1 MSEDNIISTRGAN
14 DQALVVPDFS
24 PQNRP
29 KKQPKTVLE
38 EEDYVEKLEAI
49 IERNYYPELPQ
60 LRADLGIENKATTDP
75 STLPK
80 TIGKFL
86 NKFTSEDNESFEQLV
101 EADKRRDR
109 INNPWLYKDER
120 AISEGSH
127 EQLALPS
134 ISNQAV
140 IESSTEVKEAIA
152 WPYKNKNSLMYYP
165 EGLEQQAQAGPSVA
179 LENTRVSSD
188 LLEKQASFVPADSGS
203 DDTRLDINGFYLIPP
218 TPSPQVSATPL
229 HPSTPQFKLGEIS
242 SREKLALSMTEQ
254 RSKKNRKTHEAI
266 TPLLTPYHRISRLS
280 HLSPAAQLLG
290 KKGLLSSDP
299 ALLASYTP
307 KLGSFTPTPRA
318 TSSPFIVTPDVG
330 TSTQSNNRR
339 KC

>member
-1 MSEDNIISTRGAN
+1 MSEENIVSKRGTN
-14 DQALVVPDFS
+14 DQALSLPGLNQQDK
-24 PQNRP
+24 P
-29 KKQPKTVLE
+29 KKQPKIVLE
-38 EEDYVEKLEAI
+38 EDDYVEKLETI

-60 LRADLGIENKATTDP
+60 LRADLGIENRVTTDP

-109 INNPWLYKDER
+109 ANHPWLLKDER
-120 AISEGSH
+120 TISDTSRK
-127 EQLALPS
+127 QLSLPS
-134 ISNQAV
+134 IADQAA
-140 IESSTEVKEAIA
+140 IESSKEVKSAIA

-165 EGLEQQAQAGPSVA
+165 EGLEQPSKPAPSVA
-179 LENTRVSSD
+179 LENTRLSSD

-203 DDTRLDINGFYLIPP
+203 DESRLDINGFYLIPP

-229 HPSTPQFKLGEIS
+229 HPSTPQFKLGDIS

-254 RSKKNRKTHEAI
+254 RSKKNRKTNEAN

-290 KKGLLSSDP
+290 RKNLLSSDP

-307 KLGSFTPTPRA
+307 KLGCFTPTPREK
-318 TSSPFIVTPDVG
+318 SSPFIVTPDVT
-330 TSTQSNNRR
+330 TSMQSKNKR
-339 KC
+339 KR